1 MPMLRAVPSMIRI
14 AESIESVLRSTSLV
28 CAMSRTCC
36 RVTLPILSLC
46 GTADS
51 FAIPAARLSSTAAGG
66 VFTMN
71 VKDRSWKIVT
81 TTGRISPSCPPV
93 CALKPLQ
100 NSMMFTPCWPSAGPT
115 GGDGFA
121 LPAGI
126 CSFTIAWTFFIA
138 TPPASDPLHLVVLEL
153 DGCGPAEDRHDHL
166 HPSPLGVHVVH
177 HALEIHERPV
187 DDAHLV
193 AALEHRLGLR
203 LLGAGFHLPQDVV
216 DLIVRQRD
224 RLVARPHESGHLRR
238 RAHEVPRVVRQVH
251 LDQHVPGEELLL
263 GLTLLLVANLDHL
276 LGGHE
281 HARDPLGH
289 PEDLRA
295 RLDRFLDLVL
305 ESRIRVDDEPLLVRG
320 RRRVLAHRKILS
332 TTRASTTSTA
342 PRKSATTTVT
352 AITTTVELIS
362 SWRLGHATLR
372 NSAMTSR
379 MNSCARLRKSICSLV
394 RRTMAGVEGFE
405 PPSPGF
411 GVRCSSR

>member
-1 MPMLRAVPSMIRI
+1 M
-14 AESIESVLRSTSLV
+14 
-28 CAMSRTCC
+28 
-36 RVTLPILSLC
+36 
-46 GTADS
+46 
-51 FAIPAARLSSTAAGG
+51 
-66 VFTMN
+66 
-71 VKDRSWKIVT
+71 VT
-81 TTGRISPSCPPV
+81 TTGRIRPSWLPV
-93 CALKPLQ
+93 WALKPLQ
-100 NSMMFTPCWPSAGPT
+100 NSMMLTPCWPSAGPT

-153 DGCGPAEDRHDHL
+153 DGGRPAEDRHDHL

-177 HALEIHERPV
+177 HTLEVHERPV

-203 LLGAGFHLPQDVV
+203 LLGARLHLPEDVV
-216 DLIVRQRD
+216 DLVMRQRD
-224 RLVARPHESGHLRR
+224 RLRARADESGHLRR
-238 RAHEVPRVVRQVH
+238 RAHEMPRVVGQLH
-251 LDQHVPGEELLL
+251 LDQHVSREELLL
-263 GLTLLLVANLDHL
+263 GLALLLVADLDDL
-276 LGGHE
+276 LGRHQ
-281 HARDPLGH
+281 HARDPLRH
-289 PEDLRA
+289 PEDLGA

-305 ESRIRVDDEPLLVRG
+305 ESRIRVHDEPLLVRG
-320 RRRVLAHRKILS
+320 RRRRVFAHRKILS

-342 PRKSATTTVT
+342 PRNSATTTVT

-372 NSAMTSR
+372 NSATTSR